1 MVLNL
6 CSAGDVLP
14 NSFVLANCNRYFL
27 RAMLAPEPGV
37 SHVVGCFLERQVVF
51 HALFLCYI
59 DKSQVIEHIV
69 ISCMVVLYGLLLP
82 VTLSQF
88 HISH

>member
-1 MVLNL
+1 MVLKL

-37 SHVVGCFLERQVVF
+37 PHAVGCFLEVILHV
-51 HALFLCYI
+51 LFLNYI
-59 DKSQVIEHIV
+59 DKS
-69 ISCMVVLYGLLLP
+69 
-82 VTLSQF
+82 
-88 HISH
+88 